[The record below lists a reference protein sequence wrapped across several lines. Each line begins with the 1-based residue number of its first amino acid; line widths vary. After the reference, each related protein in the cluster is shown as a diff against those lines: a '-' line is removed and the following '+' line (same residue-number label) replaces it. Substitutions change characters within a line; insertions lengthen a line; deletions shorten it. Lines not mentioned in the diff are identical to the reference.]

1 MIERL
6 PEFNEKFQVHAVYPT
21 IHQDNLVKMNVDQIM
36 AYDQRKLKSIYSFIT
51 RNSRLSQK
59 YLKY

>member
-6 PEFNEKFQVHAVYPT
+6 PEFNDKFQVHAVYPT

-36 AYDQRKLKSIYSFIT
+36 AYDQRKLKFMYS
-51 RNSRLSQK
+51 
-59 YLKY
+59 

>member
-6 PEFNEKFQVHAVYPT
+6 PEFNEILQVHAVYPT
-21 IHQDNLVKMNVDQIM
+21 IHQDNLVKMNVNQIM
-36 AYDQRKLKSIYSFIT
+36 GYDQRKLKFIYSFMC
-51 RNSRLSQK
+51 NSQLSQK